1 MLQEI
6 AKGYIKKQK
15 KLRNHEYIKQEVAQ
29 YEGNLKIGDK
39 QIVVEV
45 FTKDVKLEDG
55 EIFVKLSTKIRDS
68 LYGAI

>member
-1 MLQEI
+1 MLKEI
-6 AKGYIKKQK
+6 AKGYIKKHK
-15 KLRNHEYIKQEVAQ
+15 KLRNNEHIKQEVAQ

-45 FTKDVKLEDG
+45 FTKDVKFEDS
-55 EIFVKLSTKIRDS
+55 EIFVKLSSKVRDS